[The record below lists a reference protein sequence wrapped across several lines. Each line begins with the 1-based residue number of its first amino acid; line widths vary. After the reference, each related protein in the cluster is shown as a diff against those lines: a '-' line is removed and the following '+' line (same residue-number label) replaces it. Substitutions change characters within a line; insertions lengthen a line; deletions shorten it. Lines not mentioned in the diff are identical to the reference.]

1 MGSSIQNDQRRIPR
15 LELAGIVQAAD
26 RLTGVQ
32 CNAASVQDFTCLITK
47 PIVIIGKL
55 NGVPVR
61 VLFDS
66 GSLGD
71 FVSTTISDQL
81 KLKPVDLRTP
91 ISLHLMVQGSRSKIN
106 IGAKAQIEY
115 QEVNETCYFDVIN
128 LSNYNVIL
136 GTPFMFQHQVTI
148 GLNPA

>member
-1 MGSSIQNDQRRIPR
+1 M
-15 LELAGIVQAAD
+15 LH
-26 RLTGVQ
+26 
-32 CNAASVQDFTCLITK
+32 FTCLITK